1 MVVHNGS
8 LKRQRRVS
16 EGADRAIEM
25 KDSNEPRTWCRI
37 NKDTKQRTFYTVHD
51 PRDIE
56 AHESVRVMLGR
67 ALFWAAEK
75 NEADYKK

>member
-1 MVVHNGS
+1 M
-8 LKRQRRVS
+8 L
-16 EGADRAIEM
+16 IEM

-37 NKDTKQRTFYTVHD
+37 NKDTKQRTFYTAHD